1 MASFYPF
8 QLLNTGIIDMDYLQ
22 GTFSERQELD
32 SYEQMW
38 HTYIYQPSWS
48 ELKTEVS
55 NTSMLACIVFD
66 VETALPDPVF
76 PILSEQAL
84 H

>member
-1 MASFYPF
+1 
-8 QLLNTGIIDMDYLQ
+8 MDYLQ

-55 NTSMLACIVFD
+55 NTNMLVCTYA
-66 VETALPDPVF
+66 
-76 PILSEQAL
+76 
-84 H
+84 

>member
-1 MASFYPF
+1 MMSVTALFLPAGVWAKWLCAYPF

-38 HTYIYQPSWS
+38 HTYIYQPAWS

-55 NTSMLACIVFD
+55 NTNMLVCTYA
-66 VETALPDPVF
+66 
-76 PILSEQAL
+76 
-84 H
+84 

>member
-1 MASFYPF
+1 
-8 QLLNTGIIDMDYLQ
+8 MDYLQ

-38 HTYIYQPSWS
+38 HTYIYQPAWS

-55 NTSMLACIVFD
+55 NTNMLVCTYA
-66 VETALPDPVF
+66 
-76 PILSEQAL
+76 
-84 H
+84 